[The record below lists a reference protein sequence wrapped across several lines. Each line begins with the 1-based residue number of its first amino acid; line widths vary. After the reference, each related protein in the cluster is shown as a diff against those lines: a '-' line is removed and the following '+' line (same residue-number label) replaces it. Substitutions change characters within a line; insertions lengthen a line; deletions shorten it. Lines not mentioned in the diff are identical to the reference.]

1 MKPIKSVMEFYLPCP
16 KCDGGKI
23 IRTVEKNK
31 FSGLS
36 YDLEIVKC
44 YECNTEYIVRINP
57 DLKIEVEERDL

>member
-1 MKPIKSVMEFYLPCP
+1 MRPIKSVMEFYLPCP
-16 KCDGGKI
+16 KCDGKI

-44 YECNTEYIVRINP
+44 DECNTEYIVRINP